1 MRRIDSAGMSY
12 TQVFLLVVGF
22 GIASAI
28 IFLFGMWVGR
38 DVAER
43 RLAQEE
49 RVVRQPVTAQPAAEE
64 GREGDVDR
72 AFYERLKDKAA
83 QHIDDTPKVEP
94 TPTVGAAASATANP
108 ALGATRPPTRTAVQ
122 STPTIATPR
131 PRLTATPRVAS
142 AGGDEWA
149 DAGWTVQVFATT
161 DASAARD
168 SVARLRAQGFEAYTV
183 QAPQRGEMLYR
194 IRVRR
199 FSNKDRA
206 KEMEQRLKS
215 EAAIDGAFVTP
226 Q

>member
-1 MRRIDSAGMSY
+1 MSY

-22 GIASAI
+22 GLASAF

-64 GREGDVDR
+64 LPHEGEVDR

-83 QHIDDTPKVEP
+83 QHFSETAKIEP
-94 TPTVGAAASATANP
+94 TATNTVVASVTPRPSLAATRVPATRTP
-108 ALGATRPPTRTAVQ
+108 ALQATVA
-122 STPTIATPR
+122 IATTPR
-131 PRLTATPRVAS
+131 PRSTPTAHTAAAS
-142 AGGDEWA
+142 GDEWA
-149 DAGWTVQVFATT
+149 DAGWTVQVFASP
-161 DASAARD
+161 DATAARET
-168 SVARLRAQGFEAYTV
+168 VVRLRSQGFEAYTV
-183 QAPQRGEMLYR
+183 QGPQRGEMVY
-194 IRVRR
+194 RVRVGR

-206 KEMEQRLKS
+206 KEMEQRLKT
-215 EAAIDGAFVTP
+215 EAGVDGAYVTP